1 MIREFRHTPLLI
13 VGAVASM
20 VAACTDPFEPILT
33 PIPEPL
39 ETELVD
45 FEEGDLVDP
54 AAYDMLSGTAVRTDQ
69 TSGWDFLFVVD
80 DGGGPALLPRS
91 GLLDDDSSAGIQP
104 DDGPFDTLEQA
115 PEDGYSTTEL
125 VPIEPGDV
133 LTLVSRRNRR
143 VSVRCRV
150 YGKLEVQSIEGT
162 PAVLT
167 VRIVVNPNCENR
179 RLIEEEE
186 EE

>member
-1 MIREFRHTPLLI
+1 MIRKFRYTPLL
-13 VGAVASM
+13 VVVAVASIA
-20 VAACTDPFEPILT
+20 AACTDPFEPILT
-33 PIPEPL
+33 PIPEPR

-54 AAYDMLSGTAVRTDQ
+54 AAYDMLSGSAVRTDQ

-80 DGGGPALLPRS
+80 DAEGPALLPRS
-91 GLLDDDSSAGIQP
+91 GLLDDDSSAGIQQ
-104 DDGPFDTLEQA
+104 DDRPFDALEQA
-115 PEDGYSTTEL
+115 PEDGYSMTDL
-125 VPIEPGDV
+125 VPVEPGDV
-133 LTLVSRRNRR
+133 LTLVSRQNRR
-143 VSVRCRV
+143 VSVRCRAF
-150 YGKLEVQSIEGT
+150 GKLEVQSIEGS

-167 VRIVVNPNCENR
+167 ARIVVNPNCERR